1 MSEKYLDS
9 SLTPEERA
17 EDLLGRLSVE
27 EKVYQISGIWAQMID
42 EPGQIDYGIGQV
54 STLEMRNIKTLQ
66 ECVDWQI
73 RMQKKIMGKSPHGIP
88 ATFHMEGLCG
98 AFIQG
103 AMSFPSGIGRGSS
116 FVWNWKKKSGK
127 SSVVRNRQLES
138 HRFWHRFWMSHRIP
152 EWGGRAR
159 PMVRIRP

>member
-17 EDLLGRLSVE
+17 EDLLGRLSIE

-54 STLEMRNIKTLQ
+54 STLEMRQKKTMR

-73 RMQKKIMGKSPHGIP
+73 EIQKKVMEKSPHHIP

-98 AFIQG
+98 AFIQD
-103 AMSFPSGIGRGSS
+103 AMSFPSGIARGSS
-116 FVWNWKKKSGK
+116 FDVELEEKIGK
-127 SSVVRNRQLES
+127 IVSRQEQAVGTVSYTHLTLPTNRE
-138 HRFWHRFWMSHRIP
+138 
-152 EWGGRAR
+152 
-159 PMVRIRP
+159 V

>member
-17 EDLLGRLSVE
+17 EDLLGRLSIE

-66 ECVDWQI
+66 ECVDWQM
-73 RMQKKIMGKSPHGIP
+73 RD
-88 ATFHMEGLCG
+88 
-98 AFIQG
+98 
-103 AMSFPSGIGRGSS
+103 
-116 FVWNWKKKSGK
+116 
-127 SSVVRNRQLES
+127 
-138 HRFWHRFWMSHRIP
+138 
-152 EWGGRAR
+152 
-159 PMVRIRP
+159 

>member
-17 EDLLGRLSVE
+17 EDLLGRLSIE

-54 STLEMRNIKTLQ
+54 STLEMRQKKTMR

-73 RMQKKIMGKSPHGIP
+73 EIQKKVMEKSPHHIP

-98 AFIQG
+98 TIF
-103 AMSFPSGIGRGSS
+103 
-116 FVWNWKKKSGK
+116 
-127 SSVVRNRQLES
+127 
-138 HRFWHRFWMSHRIP
+138 RIP
-152 EWGGRAR
+152 
-159 PMVRIRP
+159 